1 MAFVKQGRKPV
12 ATLEELMR
20 LENELLKVE
29 LETLQKAYMDDL
41 EERVTKLSTELR

>member
-1 MAFVKQGRKPV
+1 MAFVKTGKYPS
-12 ATLEELMR
+12 TLDELIR

-41 EERVTKLSTELR
+41 EERVTNMSTELR